1 LDPLGL
7 FIGFISMFLVLAV
20 VLLIKEIFYDAHKE
34 KHHTI

>member
-1 LDPLGL
+1 
-7 FIGFISMFLVLAV
+7 MFLVLAV